1 MSEQQENYSIVSRLQ
16 LLMQYLQALDQ
27 EDIQTANNIFGI
39 IHSDARMKNIISE
52 INIAYQQED
61 SRSEILRN
69 TKLLT
74 GKVRLAIIE
83 GNDIIRTGIR
93 IILSESPDIEVVGEA
108 TSYFE
113 ALSLLQQQQPDVAI
127 INIDLPG
134 KNGIE
139 LMRELQQS
147 NNRVKAIILSRYKNV
162 ETVLS
167 AFAAG
172 AKSYCMKDIEVNH
185 LLEAIH
191 ATHSGKKWIDPL
203 LSDVVLE
210 ILQTHVGST

>member
-1 MSEQQENYSIVSRLQ
+1 MSEQQENSNIVSRLQ

-61 SRSEILRN
+61 SRSDILRT

-93 IILSESPDIEVVGEA
+93 IILSETPDIEVVGEA

-113 ALSLLQQQQPDVAI
+113 ALLLLQQQQPDVAI

-147 NNRVKAIILSRYKNV
+147 NNRVKSIILSRYKNV

-172 AKSYCMKDIEVNH
+172 ANSYCMKDIQVNH

>member
-1 MSEQQENYSIVSRLQ
+1 MLEQQQNYNIVSRLQ
-16 LLMQYLQALDQ
+16 LLMQYLQALDR

-61 SRSEILRN
+61 STSDILRN

-108 TSYFE
+108 TSYFD
-113 ALSLLQQQQPDVAI
+113 ALLLLQQQQPDVAI

-147 NNRVKAIILSRYKNV
+147 NNRVKPIILSRYKNV

-172 AKSYCMKDIEVNH
+172 ANSYCMKDIEVNH

-191 ATHSGKKWIDPL
+191 ATHSGKKWIDPV

-210 ILQTHVGST
+210 ILQTHVGTT

>member
-1 MSEQQENYSIVSRLQ
+1 MSEQENYSIVSRLQ

-61 SRSEILRN
+61 STSDILRT

-113 ALSLLQQQQPDVAI
+113 ALLLLQQQQPDVAI

-139 LMRELQQS
+139 LMRELRQS

-172 AKSYCMKDIEVNH
+172 ANSYCMKDIQVNH

>member
-1 MSEQQENYSIVSRLQ
+1 MSEQQENSNIVSRLQ

-61 SRSEILRN
+61 SRSDILRT

-113 ALSLLQQQQPDVAI
+113 ALLLLQQQQPDVAI

-147 NNRVKAIILSRYKNV
+147 NNRVKSIILSRYKNV

-172 AKSYCMKDIEVNH
+172 ANSYCMKDIQVNH

>member
-1 MSEQQENYSIVSRLQ
+1 MSEQENYNIVSRLQ

-108 TSYFE
+108 TSYFD

-147 NNRVKAIILSRYKNV
+147 NNRVKPIILSRYKNV

-172 AKSYCMKDIEVNH
+172 ANSYCMKDIKVNH

-191 ATHSGKKWIDPL
+191 TTHSGKKWIDPL

>member
-1 MSEQQENYSIVSRLQ
+1 M
-16 LLMQYLQALDQ
+16 
-27 EDIQTANNIFGI
+27 
-39 IHSDARMKNIISE
+39 
-52 INIAYQQED
+52 
-61 SRSEILRN
+61 
-69 TKLLT
+69 
-74 GKVRLAIIE
+74 
-83 GNDIIRTGIR
+83 
-93 IILSESPDIEVVGEA
+93 
-108 TSYFE
+108 
-113 ALSLLQQQQPDVAI
+113 LLQQQQPDVAI

-147 NNRVKAIILSRYKNV
+147 NNRVKSIILSRYKNV

-172 AKSYCMKDIEVNH
+172 ANSYCMKDIQVNH

>member
-1 MSEQQENYSIVSRLQ
+1 MLEQQQNYNIVSRLQ
-16 LLMQYLQALDQ
+16 LLMQYLQALDR

-61 SRSEILRN
+61 STSDILRN

-108 TSYFE
+108 TSYFD
-113 ALSLLQQQQPDVAI
+113 ALLLLQQQQPDVAI

-139 LMRELQQS
+139 LMQELQQS
-147 NNRVKAIILSRYKNV
+147 NNRVKPIILSRYKNV

-172 AKSYCMKDIEVNH
+172 ANSYCMKDIEVNH

-191 ATHSGKKWIDPL
+191 ATHSGKKWIDPV

-210 ILQTHVGST
+210 ILQTHVGTT

>member
-1 MSEQQENYSIVSRLQ
+1 MSEQQENYNIASRLQ
-16 LLMQYLQALDQ
+16 LLMQYLQALGQ

-39 IHSDARMKNIISE
+39 IHSDARMRNIISE

-61 SRSEILRN
+61 SMSDILRN

-74 GKVRLAIIE
+74 GKVRLVIIE

-108 TSYFE
+108 TSYFD
-113 ALSLLQQQQPDVAI
+113 ALLLLQQQQPDVAI

-147 NNRVKAIILSRYKNV
+147 NNRVKAIILSRYKNI

-172 AKSYCMKDIEVNH
+172 ANSYCMKDIEVNH

-210 ILQTHVGST
+210 ILQTHIGST

>member
-1 MSEQQENYSIVSRLQ
+1 MSEQENYNIVSRLQ

-39 IHSDARMKNIISE
+39 IHSDTRMKNIISE
-52 INIAYQQED
+52 INIVYQQED
-61 SRSEILRN
+61 STSDILIN

-147 NNRVKAIILSRYKNV
+147 NNRVKSIILSRYKNV

-172 AKSYCMKDIEVNH
+172 ANSYCMKDIKVNH